1 MVIYVGNLHYDV
13 REDVLSDLFAE
24 FGEVVSTRVVIDRET
39 NRSKGFG
46 FVEMAD
52 DNAGENAIN
61 ALSGKEVN
69 GRALKISKANPP
81 APKGSR
87 GGGGYGGGGN
97 RGPRSFGGDRGGNG
111 GGGYRGGSDRGGN
124 DRGGYGG
131 GDRGND
137 RGGYGGG
144 NDRGNDRGG
153 YGGGDRNYNNDNY

>member
-13 REDVLSDLFAE
+13 REDILSDLFAE

-61 ALSGKEVN
+61 ALGGKEVN

-81 APKGSR
+81 APKGQRS
-87 GGGGYGGGGN
+87 GGGGYGGGN

-111 GGGYRGGSDRGGN
+111 GGGYRGGN

-137 RGGYGGG
+137 RGGYG

-153 YGGGDRNYNNDNY
+153 YNRGGGDRDYNNDNY

>member
-13 REDVLSDLFAE
+13 REDILSDLFAE

-87 GGGGYGGGGN
+87 GGGGGYGGGGGN

-111 GGGYRGGSDRGGN
+111 GGDRGNDRGGNDRGGNDRGGN

-131 GDRGND
+131 
-137 RGGYGGG
+137 

-153 YGGGDRNYNNDNY
+153 YSSGGGDRDFNNDNY

>member
-61 ALSGKEVN
+61 ALGGKEVN

-81 APKGSR
+81 APKGQ
-87 GGGGYGGGGN
+87 
-97 RGPRSFGGDRGGNG
+97 RSG
-111 GGGYRGGSDRGGN
+111 
-124 DRGGYGG
+124 GGYGG

-137 RGGYGGG
+137 RGGYG

-153 YGGGDRNYNNDNY
+153 YNRGGDRDYNNDNY

>member
-61 ALSGKEVN
+61 ALGGKEVN

-81 APKGSR
+81 APKGQRS
-87 GGGGYGGGGN
+87 GGGGYGGGN

-111 GGGYRGGSDRGGN
+111 GGGFRGGN

-137 RGGYGGG
+137 RGGYG

-153 YGGGDRNYNNDNY
+153 YNRGGGDRDYNNDNY

>member
-61 ALSGKEVN
+61 ALGGKEVN

-81 APKGSR
+81 APKGQRS
-87 GGGGYGGGGN
+87 GGGGYGGGN

-111 GGGYRGGSDRGGN
+111 GGGYRGGN

-137 RGGYGGG
+137 RGGYG

-153 YGGGDRNYNNDNY
+153 YNRGGGDRDYNNDNY

>member
-87 GGGGYGGGGN
+87 GGGGGYSGGGN

-111 GGGYRGGSDRGGN
+111 GGGYRGGN

-137 RGGYGGG
+137 RGGYGG

-153 YGGGDRNYNNDNY
+153 YNRGGDRDYNNDNY

>member
-61 ALSGKEVN
+61 ALGGKEVN

-81 APKGSR
+81 APKGQRS
-87 GGGGYGGGGN
+87 GGGGYGGGN

-111 GGGYRGGSDRGGN
+111 GGGYRGGN

-137 RGGYGGG
+137 RGNDRGGYG

-153 YGGGDRNYNNDNY
+153 YNRGGGDRDYNNDNY

>member
-61 ALSGKEVN
+61 ALGGKEVN

-81 APKGSR
+81 APKGQRS
-87 GGGGYGGGGN
+87 GGGYGGGN

-111 GGGYRGGSDRGGN
+111 GGGYRGGN

-137 RGGYGGG
+137 RGGYG

-153 YGGGDRNYNNDNY
+153 YNRGGDRDYNNDNY

>member
-13 REDVLSDLFAE
+13 REDVLSGLFAE

-46 FVEMAD
+46 FVEMSD
-52 DNAGENAIN
+52 DNAAETAIN

-81 APKGSR
+81 APKGQRS
-87 GGGGYGGGGN
+87 GGGYGGGN
-97 RGPRSFGGDRGGNG
+97 RGPRNYDRGGNG
-111 GGGYRGGSDRGGN
+111 GGGYRGGN
-124 DRGGYGG
+124 DRGGY

-137 RGGYGGG
+137 RGGYG
-144 NDRGNDRGG
+144 DRDRGG
-153 YGGGDRNYNNDNY
+153 YSRGGDRDYNNDNY

>member
-13 REDVLSDLFAE
+13 REDILSDLFAE

-81 APKGSR
+81 APKGQRSGG

-111 GGGYRGGSDRGGN
+111 GNDRGTDRGNDRGGN

-131 GDRGND
+131 SDRGND
-137 RGGYGGG
+137 RGGY
-144 NDRGNDRGG
+144 NS
-153 YGGGDRNYNNDNY
+153 GGGDRDFNNDNY

>member
-46 FVEMAD
+46 FVE
-52 DNAGENAIN
+52 NAIN
-61 ALSGKEVN
+61 ALGGKEVN

-81 APKGSR
+81 APKGQRS
-87 GGGGYGGGGN
+87 GGGGYGGGN

-111 GGGYRGGSDRGGN
+111 GGGYRGGN

-137 RGGYGGG
+137 RGGYG

-153 YGGGDRNYNNDNY
+153 YNRGGGDRDYNNDNY

>member
-13 REDVLSDLFAE
+13 REDVLSSLFAE

-81 APKGSR
+81 APKGQRS
-87 GGGGYGGGGN
+87 GGYGAGN

-111 GGGYRGGSDRGGN
+111 GGGYRGGN
-124 DRGGYGG
+124 DRGGY

-137 RGGYGGG
+137 RGGYG
-144 NDRGNDRGG
+144 DRGNDRGG
-153 YGGGDRNYNNDNY
+153 YNRGGGDRDYNNDNY

>member
-13 REDVLSDLFAE
+13 REDVLSGLFAE

-46 FVEMAD
+46 FVEMSD
-52 DNAGENAIN
+52 DNAAETAIN

-81 APKGSR
+81 APKGQRS
-87 GGGGYGGGGN
+87 GGGYGGGN
-97 RGPRSFGGDRGGNG
+97 RGPRNYDRGGNG
-111 GGGYRGGSDRGGN
+111 GGGYRGGN
-124 DRGGYGG
+124 DRGGY

-137 RGGYGGG
+137 RGGYG
-144 NDRGNDRGG
+144 DRDRGG
-153 YGGGDRNYNNDNY
+153 YSRGGDRDYNNDNYQ

>member
-87 GGGGYGGGGN
+87 GGGGGYGGGGGN

-111 GGGYRGGSDRGGN
+111 GGDRGNDRGGNDRGGN

-131 GDRGND
+131 
-137 RGGYGGG
+137 

-153 YGGGDRNYNNDNY
+153 YSSGGGDRDFNNDNY